1 MTVIGAS
8 RPSMWA
14 TTSTRMKALAPTQP
28 DLVDAGFLV
37 GMLVLALVGFRTTFD
52 TPIYL
57 AAGILGILLGVG
69 LSHVA
74 NVLRQPIIVIAGL
87 VIAAYFLV
95 GGFVGVRERLL
106 AGVVP
111 TGSSITGLSSVAISG
126 WKDML
131 TTLPPVDGSGQLVVL
146 PYLLGL
152 LGGTMGFTVAR
163 RTRLPWL
170 AVLTPLAVSS
180 IVILLGTRTPAAAL
194 PIGLGTAVLAA
205 GWVVVRSRRLS
216 LVTVGGSESAGRRAR
231 VITGAALL
239 AVAAAAAT
247 VVAPALAGSNARD
260 RVVLR
265 AYVEPPFDPTSY
277 PSPVAGFRKY
287 TEGAKLLWDQTLLSV
302 SGLPAGTRLRFA
314 TLDAYSGTAW
324 TAGNSSADSTRPDTY
339 QRVGTVIEQP
349 SVAEPKTYTV
359 TVEAAYAAISDL
371 NVWLPAAGPATR
383 VEFAGGTAA
392 AHAASLRYNLALG
405 QGIVPDRLRA
415 GDVVQVSGGVNAV
428 SGDGSL
434 IPGSGVLMDAST
446 FAFLAPQ
453 ATKWGGGQGD
463 PWAQLMSVAKH
474 LKLNG
479 AYSDGTTAAEVQY
492 LPGHGVGRLLT
503 FANVKQPVGNDEQY
517 AAVFALVANQL
528 GVPARVVVGATVPEG
543 GAVRG
548 QDVHVWVEV
557 LSSDGSWVGVPETVF
572 MPDRTKKPDQQEPP
586 AAQDFD
592 TKVVPPPP
600 ASRPPGSA
608 DSLGTADAG
617 AEGLIDGPTDPGFV
631 MPAWLLT
638 TARFAGP
645 PLAVVLGTCAVIV
658 LAKGTRRRRRRSQ
671 GAPTTRLAGGWREI
685 VDRAADLGASV
696 PAASTR
702 REQGIGLSALGVQDL
717 ADAADA
723 GVFGPGEPSDAEVA
737 DYWSRV
743 DGARRAMASTYPRW
757 QRWRAAVSLRSLL
770 GSRQL
775 RKAAA

>member
-106 AGVVP
+106 AGIVP

-152 LGGTMGFTVAR
+152 LGGTVGFTVAR

>member
-106 AGVVP
+106 AGIVP

>member
-106 AGVVP
+106 AGIVP

-170 AVLTPLAVSS
+170 AVLTPLAMSS

>member
-8 RPSMWA
+8 RPSVWA

-111 TGSSITGLSSVAISG
+111 TGSSITGLSSVAIGG

-152 LGGTMGFTVAR
+152 LGGTVGFTVAR

-339 QRVGTVIEQP
+339 QRVGTAIEQP

>member
-106 AGVVP
+106 AGIVP

-170 AVLTPLAVSS
+170 AVLTPLAMSS

-339 QRVGTVIEQP
+339 QRVGTAIEQP

>member
-8 RPSMWA
+8 RPSVWA

-37 GMLVLALVGFRTTFD
+37 GMLVLALIGFRTTFD
-52 TPIYL
+52 TPVYL
-57 AAGILGILLGVG
+57 AAGVLGILLGVG

-74 NVLRQPIIVIAGL
+74 NVLRQPIVVIAGL

-95 GGFVGVRERLL
+95 GGFVGARERLL
-106 AGVVP
+106 GGVVP
-111 TGSSITGLSSVAISG
+111 TGSSLSGLSSVAIGG
-126 WKDML
+126 WKDLL
-131 TTLPPVDGSGQLVVL
+131 TTLPPVDGTGQLVVL

-152 LGGTMGFTVAR
+152 LGGTVGFTVAR
-163 RTRLPWL
+163 RTRLPWVAL
-170 AVLTPLAVSS
+170 LTPLAVSGV
-180 IVILLGTRTPAAAL
+180 VILLGTRTPAAAL
-194 PIGLGTAVLAA
+194 PIGIGTAVLAA

-231 VITGAALL
+231 VITGAALVSVA
-239 AVAAAAAT
+239 AVAAA
-247 VVAPALAGSNARD
+247 VLAPALAGTSPRE

-265 AYVEPPFDPTSY
+265 AYVEPPFDPSSY

-324 TAGNSSADSTRPDTY
+324 AAGNSSADSTRPDTY
-339 QRVGTVIEQP
+339 QRVGTAIEQP
-349 SVAEPKTYTV
+349 AVAEPTTYTV
-359 TVEAAYAAISDL
+359 TVEAAYAAVSDL
-371 NVWLPAAGPATR
+371 NVWLPSAGPATR
-383 VEFAGGTAA
+383 VEFSGGTAA
-392 AHAASLRYNLALG
+392 GHAASLRYNLALG

-415 GDVVQVSGGVNAV
+415 GDVVQLSGGVSAV
-428 SGDGSL
+428 RNDGSL
-434 IPGSGVLMDAST
+434 IPGSGVLMDASS

-453 ATKWGGGQGD
+453 ATKWSGGQGD

-479 AYSDGTTAAEVQY
+479 AYSDGTSAAEAQY

-528 GVPARVVVGATVPEG
+528 GVPARLVIGASVPDG

-586 AAQDFD
+586 AAENLD

-608 DSLGTADAG
+608 DALGTADAG
-617 AEGLIDGPTDPGFV
+617 AEGLIDSPADPERV
-631 MPAWLLT
+631 VPAWLLA
-638 TARFAGP
+638 TARIAGP
-645 PLAVVLGTCAVIV
+645 PLAGVLAICAVIV
-658 LAKGTRRRRRRSQ
+658 LAKAVRRRRRRSQ
-671 GAPTTRLAGGWREI
+671 GAPTARLAGGWREI
-685 VDRAADLGASV
+685 VDRAADLGTPV
-696 PAASTR
+696 PAVATR
-702 REQGIGLSALGVQDL
+702 REQGFGLSALGVREL

-723 GVFGPGEPSDAEVA
+723 GVFGPGEPSEAEVS

-743 DGARRAMASTYPRW
+743 DEARKAMASSYSRW

>member
-1 MTVIGAS
+1 
-8 RPSMWA
+8 
-14 TTSTRMKALAPTQP
+14 
-28 DLVDAGFLV
+28 
-37 GMLVLALVGFRTTFD
+37 
-52 TPIYL
+52 
-57 AAGILGILLGVG
+57 
-69 LSHVA
+69 
-74 NVLRQPIIVIAGL
+74 
-87 VIAAYFLV
+87 
-95 GGFVGVRERLL
+95 
-106 AGVVP
+106 
-111 TGSSITGLSSVAISG
+111 
-126 WKDML
+126 
-131 TTLPPVDGSGQLVVL
+131 
-146 PYLLGL
+146 
-152 LGGTMGFTVAR
+152 
-163 RTRLPWL
+163 
-170 AVLTPLAVSS
+170 
-180 IVILLGTRTPAAAL
+180 
-194 PIGLGTAVLAA
+194 
-205 GWVVVRSRRLS
+205 
-216 LVTVGGSESAGRRAR
+216 
-231 VITGAALL
+231 
-239 AVAAAAAT
+239 
-247 VVAPALAGSNARD
+247 VAPALAGSNARD